1 MPDGS
6 GQRPSRA
13 KRPGTRRSTR
23 QTSTVPARNGRSPV
37 LRDRLTFLAER
48 WTTEAGL
55 SQKQLA
61 ERVHTKQPSIARLER
76 ARVLPKLDL
85 LQRVARA
92 LGAEVVVSFRRIPS
106 NRRRNR
112 VASATR

>member
-1 MPDGS
+1 M
-6 GQRPSRA
+6 A
-13 KRPGTRRSTR
+13 TR
-23 QTSTVPARNGRSPV
+23 QRNKHIGSSLDDWLKEESAKDPSFAAGLEERF
-37 LRDRLTFLAER
+37 DKYRLAQELKAMREQ
-48 WTTEAGL
+48 AGL

-106 NRRRNR
+106 NPRRNR
-112 VASATR
+112 VANATR

>member
-1 MPDGS
+1 MATRHRNRHIGS
-6 GQRPSRA
+6 SLDDWLKKESA
-13 KRPGTRRSTR
+13 KDRSFAAGLDER
-23 QTSTVPARNGRSPV
+23 FNKY
-37 LRDRLTFLAER
+37 RLAQELKAMREQ
-48 WTTEAGL
+48 AGL

-92 LGAEVVVSFRRIPS
+92 LGAEVMVSFRRVRSSP
-106 NRRRNR
+106 RRSR
-112 VASATR
+112 VASAAK